1 MSRPAPS
8 HVPDTASSLE
18 RVGENYVGRFTAMA
32 SPCEVLVDTDDREKA
47 ETALRVAREE
57 ALRIEA
63 KFSRYRRDNLIHRI
77 NQAEGASVSV
87 DEETAGLLDYAATCH
102 QLSEG
107 RFDIT
112 SGVLRRVWTFD
123 GSDRVPTP
131 EAITDALRLVGWNRV
146 TWRNHTLTMPA
157 GMEIDLGAIGKEYA
171 VDRAAALVAQA
182 IRDPFLVNFGGDLVA
197 SGSRRGRRPWAVGID
212 DPRRP
217 GEGALYRIELH
228 QGGLATSG
236 DARRFVLHQGRRLG
250 HILDPRTGWPVE
262 DPPRSVTVLTA
273 TCLESG
279 TLSTLAY
286 LHGSGA
292 REFLLQQGAQFWI
305 L

>member
-146 TWRNHTLTMPA
+146 TWRNRTLTMPA
-157 GMEIDLGAIGKEYA
+157 GMILNVLLKNLFERGRPVFDHP
-171 VDRAAALVAQA
+171 LVA
-182 IRDPFLVNFGGDLVA
+182 
-197 SGSRRGRRPWAVGID
+197 
-212 DPRRP
+212 
-217 GEGALYRIELH
+217 
-228 QGGLATSG
+228 LATYSFPSG
-236 DARRFVLHQGRRLG
+236 HA
-250 HILDPRTGWPVE
+250 
-262 DPPRSVTVLTA
+262 A
-273 TCLESG
+273 Y
-279 TLSTLAY
+279 STMLYGLLAVA
-286 LHGSGA
+286 GG
-292 REFLLQQGAQFWI
+292 QD
-305 L
+305 